1 MSIVEKN
8 EFQNRVF
15 LFSNFPGAAILNNRD
30 VTLWLRAFHLKKL
43 SVWISRNSQLRMEQ
57 HFPEC
62 PECPEK
68 KSSSLQYYKTF
79 WQGCIR
85 SQDVFHIP
93 NRATIAVDV
102 IQESSTRLSTRYRA
116 CREYSIGTQDM
127 SPKANMKPNP
137 SSRMSHVVNMEDWNN
152 NIKLLW
158 NLKIKNGSC
167 ELKVIQQ
174 FLIWVLADSL
184 NTVNKNH
191 PYGCLTAFVL
201 IVSAHLYYAGKFTSQ
216 AMDSAILDVQWPLF
230 FFWWINFL
238 YDFLHL
244 AKKWRKWLYKS
255 EA

>member
-1 MSIVEKN
+1 MIGVEVPFNNKSTSGCY
-8 EFQNRVF
+8 FQ
-15 LFSNFPGAAILNNRD
+15 
-30 VTLWLRAFHLKKL
+30 T
-43 SVWISRNSQLRMEQ
+43 SQ
-57 HFPEC
+57 
-62 PECPEK
+62 
-68 KSSSLQYYKTF
+68 SSSLQYYKTF

-116 CREYSIGTQDM
+116 CKEYSIGTQDM

-167 ELKVIQQ
+167 EFKVIQQ
-174 FLIWVLADSL
+174 LFLIWVLADSL

-191 PYGCLTAFVL
+191 PYGYLTAFVL

-255 EA
+255 EAWIFLQNAPDYWIMLIMLMLSSSFKVIPQYCIVHPYCA

>member
-1 MSIVEKN
+1 
-8 EFQNRVF
+8 
-15 LFSNFPGAAILNNRD
+15 
-30 VTLWLRAFHLKKL
+30 
-43 SVWISRNSQLRMEQ
+43 
-57 HFPEC
+57 
-62 PECPEK
+62 
-68 KSSSLQYYKTF
+68 
-79 WQGCIR
+79 
-85 SQDVFHIP
+85 
-93 NRATIAVDV
+93 
-102 IQESSTRLSTRYRA
+102 
-116 CREYSIGTQDM
+116 M

-201 IVSAHLYYAGKFTSQ
+201 IVSGHLYYAGKFTSQ

-255 EA
+255 EAWNFLQNAPDYWITLILALHLRSFPSIALRIPIAHNFTHD